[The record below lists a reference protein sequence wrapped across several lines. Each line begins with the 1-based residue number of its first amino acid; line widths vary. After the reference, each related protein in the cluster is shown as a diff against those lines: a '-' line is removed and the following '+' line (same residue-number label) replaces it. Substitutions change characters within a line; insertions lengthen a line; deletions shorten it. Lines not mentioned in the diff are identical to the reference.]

1 MCGINGILG
10 KKKNIEDN
18 ISRMNSVIIHRGPDA
33 QGIWMN
39 EDKSVAFGHRRL
51 SIIELSEKGAQ
62 PMTSISGEYTIVFNG
77 EIYNYLEIKEYLTK
91 DGGNIE
97 FRGNSDTELLL
108 NAIEFYGIEKTL
120 GLIKGMFAFA
130 VYEKASGCIY
140 LARDRMGEKPLYY
153 GRVAGNTVFASDIG
167 SIEKIEGFDNSVD
180 GRVLGSYFK
189 GGYIPAPYTIY
200 KDVYKLRPGHYLVI
214 KPSYS
219 DWKEVCYWD
228 IKAVALYGCEHTFNG
243 SFNEASEELEKL
255 IRNSIKGQMISDV
268 PLGAFLSGGIDSSLT
283 VALMQSM
290 SDKPVRTFTIGFEDE
305 KYNEAVFASET
316 ASHLGTEHTQMYV
329 TKDDILNVV
338 KDIPKAFSE
347 PFADSSQIPTML
359 VSRMTK
365 QHVTVSLSGD
375 AGDEFFCGYNSYKD
389 VRKGLETLNNK
400 LAFVKGRPRKAL
412 GRMAYLI
419 GGNSNRTIHKI
430 ATSLSVATPEEWYRN
445 VRDDDILLNR
455 LSIIPDQIRDNTDD
469 YTDGFLND
477 PEHNLM
483 LMDMLQYLPD
493 DILVKVDRSGMFY
506 SLESRIPL
514 LDRDV
519 MEFAWT
525 LPLEYKYDGVT
536 TKKILKDILFRYVP
550 KEMMDRPKKGFSV
563 PLGRWLRGEELGV
576 WAEGLLADS
585 RAYMGEYVDIKTI
598 DLMWQN
604 CKKTGYGER
613 NIWNILMLAQWFLER
628 SIHG

>member
-1 MCGINGILG
+1 
-10 KKKNIEDN
+10 
-18 ISRMNSVIIHRGPDA
+18 MNSVIEHRGPDA
-33 QGIWMN
+33 EGIWTSD
-39 EDKSVAFGHRRL
+39 DKAVAFGHRRL

-62 PMTSISGEYTIVFNG
+62 PMVSTSGEYTIVFNG
-77 EIYNYLEIKEYLTK
+77 EIYNYLEIKEGLTK
-91 DGGNIE
+91 ENHSVE

-108 NAIEFYGIEKTL
+108 NAIEYYGVEKTL
-120 GLIKGMFAFA
+120 KLIKGMFAFA
-130 VYEKASGCIY
+130 VYEKTSGNIY

-180 GRVLGSYFK
+180 GRILGSYFK

-200 KDVYKLRPGHYLVI
+200 KDIYKLKPGHFMVI
-214 KPSYS
+214 RKPYNE
-219 DWKEVCYWD
+219 WKEECYWD
-228 IKAVALYGCEHTFNG
+228 VKEVALRGSEHIFNG
-243 SFNEASEELEKL
+243 SFEEASNELEKL
-255 IRNSIKGQMISDV
+255 IKNSIKGQMISDV

-283 VALMQSM
+283 VALMQNM
-290 SDKPVRTFTIGFEDE
+290 SGRPVRTFTIGFEDE
-305 KYNEAVFASET
+305 KFNEAVYASET
-316 ASHLGTEHTQMYV
+316 AAHLGTEHTQMYV
-329 TKDDILNVV
+329 SKSDILDVV

-365 QHVTVSLSGD
+365 QYVTVSLSGD

-389 VRKGLETLNNK
+389 VRRGLDILNSK
-400 LAFVKGRPRKAL
+400 LAFVKGKTRKAL
-412 GRMAYLI
+412 GRMAYTL
-419 GGNSNRTIHKI
+419 GGNSNSTIHKI
-430 ATSLSVATPEEWYRN
+430 ATSLSVSTPEEWYRN
-445 VRDDDILLNR
+445 VRDDDILLNKLAI
-455 LSIIPDQIRDNTDD
+455 LSGQVRDSIDD
-469 YTDGFLND
+469 YSDGYLKQ

-525 LPLEYKYDGVT
+525 LPLAFKYDGIT
-536 TKKILKDILFRYVP
+536 TKRILRDVLYRYVP

-563 PLGRWLRGEELGV
+563 PLGSWLRGEELGS
-576 WAEGLLADS
+576 WAEEILSDA
-585 RAYMGEYVDIKTI
+585 RKYMGEYVDLKTVDI
-598 DLMWQN
+598 MWQN
-604 CKKTGYGER
+604 FKKTGEGER
-613 NIWNILMLAQWFLER
+613 NIWNILMLAQWFAER